1 MHEKHPGM
9 IVGIRNGYQGF
20 VAHYGHDVV
29 ELTPRFA
36 EILRADFVRSDA
48 GRTADSLKGAIG
60 GAHGGIFDFDA
71 MSRLLTRAAPK
82 AAMPPRRRQRIEALL
97 GVLEEVG
104 ELANELLA
112 DLELQRKDKLK
123 DFKSENI
130 AKELVDVLFTAFILG
145 ITLDIDIE
153 KAIKERLNDINNR
166 VHI

>member
-1 MHEKHPGM
+1 MQIEDLIDELKK
-9 IVGIRNGYQGF
+9 INQRLLEGYDLEDKR
-20 VAHYGHDVV
+20 V
-29 ELTPRFA
+29 R
-36 EILRADFVRSDA
+36 ILA
-48 GRTADSLKGAIG
+48 RTAKIS
-60 GAHGGIFDFDA
+60 
-71 MSRLLTRAAPK
+71 
-82 AAMPPRRRQRIEALL
+82 
-97 GVLEEVG
+97 EEVG

-130 AKELVDVLFTAFILG
+130 SKELVDVLFTAFILG